1 MLGSKAP
8 VIPEASDAPEEP
20 APVASAPAGVPE
32 APPENGHADNG
43 ADLAQVVPRLYA
55 MMNAQNKGWAAFLN
69 GSCHAVSWQ
78 DGVLTLGFYAPF
90 HKEKIEE
97 AQVRRA
103 YEEMAASV
111 LGAPVSIRCI
121 MTARP
126 AKPLNKS
133 PLVRHAVDMGAK
145 IVSQD

>member
-1 MLGSKAP
+1 
-8 VIPEASDAPEEP
+8 
-20 APVASAPAGVPE
+20 
-32 APPENGHADNG
+32 
-43 ADLAQVVPRLYA
+43 
-55 MMNAQNKGWAAFLN
+55 MNAKNKGWAAYLN
-69 GSCHAVSWQ
+69 GSGHAVSWQ

-97 AQVRRA
+97 TPIRRA
-103 YEEMAASV
+103 YEEIAASL

-133 PLVRHAVDMGAK
+133 PLVRHAVDLGAK
-145 IVSQD
+145 IVSQE